1 MRYGFIAEHSEEF
14 PVRRMCAVLEVSP
27 SSYYAWRQRPT
38 SGRHQANLGLVEHIR
53 RADIESRGTYGSP
66 RVHQWLRQRG
76 VVCGRHR
83 VARLMRLNGI
93 VAGRRPRR
101 RPVTTQPAVGAHSW
115 PNLLRQDFQA
125 EKPNQKWVADITYID
140 TQEGW
145 LYLAALVDL
154 CSRSVVGWSM
164 GEDLKATLVE
174 DALAMALGRR
184 AVGDGLLHHSD
195 QGAQYTSDAY
205 QGRLAEFKAR
215 VSMNGVGNCYD
226 NAVMESFFGTLKTEC
241 ASQRF
246 ASREEARRAIF
257 EFIEIWY
264 NRQRLHSSLGYFSPA
279 EFERRLASDTISV
292 H

>member
-1 MRYGFIAEHSEEF
+1 M
-14 PVRRMCAVLEVSP
+14 RRMCAVLGVSP
-27 SSYYAWRQRPT
+27 SSYYAWRRRPA
-38 SGRHQANLGLVEHIR
+38 SGRQQANLGLVEHIR
-53 RADIESRGTYGSP
+53 RAHIESRGTYGSP
-66 RVHQWLRQRG
+66 RVHHWLRQRD
-76 VVCGRHR
+76 VACGRHR

-93 VAGRRPRR
+93 VAARRPHR
-101 RPVTTQPAVGAHSW
+101 RPVTTQPAAGRRSW
-115 PNLLRQDFQA
+115 PNLLSQNFQA
-125 EKPNQKWVADITYID
+125 EKPNQKWVADITYIE

-154 CSRSVVGWSM
+154 CSRRVVGWSM

-184 AVGDGLLHHSD
+184 AVPEGLLHHSD
-195 QGAQYTSDAY
+195 QGTQYTSDAY
-205 QGRLAEFKAR
+205 QGRLAELKAR

-226 NAVMESFFGTLKTEC
+226 NAVMESFFGTLKMEC

-246 ASREEARRAIF
+246 ASRKEARQAIF

-279 EFERRLASDTISV
+279 EFERRLVSDTISV

>member
-1 MRYGFIAEHSEEF
+1 M
-14 PVRRMCAVLEVSP
+14 RRMCAVLEVSP
-27 SSYYAWRQRPT
+27 SSYYAWRRRPA
-38 SGRHQANLGLVEHIR
+38 SGRHQANLGLVEQIR
-53 RADIESRGTYGSP
+53 RAHKESRGTYGSP
-66 RVHQWLRQRG
+66 RVHHWLRQRD

-93 VAGRRPRR
+93 VAARRPRR
-101 RPVTTQPAVGAHSW
+101 HPVTTQPAAGARSW

-184 AVGDGLLHHSD
+184 AVPEGLLHHSD
-195 QGAQYTSDAY
+195 QGTQYTSDAY
-205 QGRLAEFKAR
+205 QGRLAELKAQ

-226 NAVMESFFGTLKTEC
+226 NAVMESFFATLKTEC

-246 ASREEARRAIF
+246 TSREEARRAIF

-264 NRQRLHSSLGYFSPA
+264 NRQRLHSSLGYSSPA
-279 EFERRLASDTISV
+279 EFESRLNSDMISV